1 VIRHVMAEDRPF
13 WLRLDRHLPEE
24 GFARKVRDRE
34 GYVLLE
40 NSRPAGLLRWNL
52 FWDEI
57 PFCTLLAVAEDR
69 RGRGLGRALLARWES
84 DMAARGHRLVMTSTR
99 ADERAQGFYRRLGY
113 RDAGCLL
120 LRETGYEQPAEL
132 FFTKALAKK
141 EK

>member
-1 VIRHVMAEDRPF
+1 MIRYVLAEDRPF

-40 NSRPAGLLRWNL
+40 DGRPAGLLRWNL

-69 RGRGLGRALLARWES
+69 RGQGLGRVLLARWES
-84 DMAARGHRLVMTSTR
+84 DMAARGRRLVMTSTR
-99 ADERAQGFYRRLGY
+99 ADESAQGFYRRLGY

-132 FFTKALAKK
+132 FFTKELK

>member
-1 VIRHVMAEDRPF
+1 MIRHVMAEDRPF

-69 RGRGLGRALLARWES
+69 RGRGLGRGGYQRILAGWPNAVSSAGWE
-84 DMAARGHRLVMTSTR
+84 DGTFC
-99 ADERAQGFYRRLGY
+99 Q
-113 RDAGCLL
+113 
-120 LRETGYEQPAEL
+120 EL
-132 FFTKALAKK
+132 TIS
-141 EK
+141 EVRP

>member
-1 VIRHVMAEDRPF
+1 MAEDRPF

-34 GYVLLE
+34 GYVLE
-40 NSRPAGLLRWNL
+40 EDGQPAGLLRWNL

-99 ADERAQGFYRRLGY
+99 ADERAQGF
-113 RDAGCLL
+113 
-120 LRETGYEQPAEL
+120 TGGWATGTRGACSSGRPAMRSPRSC
-132 FFTKALAKK
+132 FSPRN
-141 EK
+141 